1 MSELQ
6 KISEQWYQAWLD
18 KDAATV
24 DRLMSEDYLFVAP
37 SGRMM
42 DRAAVL
48 AVIRSPSY
56 RLDSARQSEL
66 VVRPLGEDAALVR
79 HRFQG
84 AGSYEG
90 TPFTEDNR
98 NAMLWQKQ
106 AGHWRLVFEQ
116 CSYNKE

>member
-6 KISEQWYQAWLD
+6 EISEQWYRAWLD

-24 DRLMSEDYLFVAP
+24 DRLMTADYLFVSP
-37 SGRMM
+37 SGRRM

-56 RLDSARQSEL
+56 RLDEARRSEI
-66 VVRPLGEDAALVR
+66 VVRPLGPDAALVH

-90 TPFTEDNR
+90 NSFQEDNR
-98 NAMLWQKQ
+98 NVMIWHRQ
-106 AGHWRLVFEQ
+106 AGQWRLVFEQ
-116 CSYNKE
+116 CSYCKE